1 MLVTLG
7 IKGLILVSCF
17 NFRRKSISLILRE
30 QQFSKFQQKQIYM
43 KGQGT
48 PKLLCASK

>member
-7 IKGLILVSCF
+7 IKGLILM
-17 NFRRKSISLILRE
+17 ISLILRE

-48 PKLLCASK
+48 PKLFCASK